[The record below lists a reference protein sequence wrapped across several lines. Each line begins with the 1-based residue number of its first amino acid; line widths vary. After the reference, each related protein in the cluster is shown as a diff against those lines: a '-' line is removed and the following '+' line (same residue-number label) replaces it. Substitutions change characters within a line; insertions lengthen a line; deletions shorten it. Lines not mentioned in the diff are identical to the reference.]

1 MDGVTP
7 RAVTHIVGVAIK
19 QVGIIVVGRIVRIH
33 RVLGVADA
41 QGMDETGDRYEIL
54 RIVLF
59 GHEVVAQRVHD
70 GMLVCRVR
78 LLVYGEQAVAQSFQQ
93 YGIGRHHRT
102 ERIGQFD
109 VFVES

>member
-1 MDGVTP
+1 
-7 RAVTHIVGVAIK
+7 
-19 QVGIIVVGRIVRIH
+19 
-33 RVLGVADA
+33 
-41 QGMDETGDRYEIL
+41 MDEAGNRYEVL

-59 GHEVVAQRVHD
+59 GHEIVAQRIHD

-78 LLVYGEQAVAQSFQQ
+78 LLVYGEQAVAQPFQQ

-109 VFVES
+109 VFVESQIITVCEIIRLVFVTVPVFRQDGRDIP